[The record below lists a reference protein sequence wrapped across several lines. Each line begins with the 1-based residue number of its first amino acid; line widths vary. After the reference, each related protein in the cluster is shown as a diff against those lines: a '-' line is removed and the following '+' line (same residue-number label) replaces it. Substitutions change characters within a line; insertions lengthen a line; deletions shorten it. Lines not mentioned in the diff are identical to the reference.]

1 LRNPFDLN
9 INNITQD
16 CKIGTVCVLEYL
28 CVSTGGGGGGMEE
41 IKVRIY
47 GT

>member
-1 LRNPFDLN
+1 
-9 INNITQD
+9 
-16 CKIGTVCVLEYL
+16 VCVLEYL

-47 GT
+47 GAWTSYTYMKENKETSFSCFK